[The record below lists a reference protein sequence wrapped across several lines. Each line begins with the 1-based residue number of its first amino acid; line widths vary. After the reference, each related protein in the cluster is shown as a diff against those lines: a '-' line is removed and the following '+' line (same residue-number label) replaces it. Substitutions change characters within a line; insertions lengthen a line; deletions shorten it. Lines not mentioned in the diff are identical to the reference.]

1 MLYFTSE
8 WKICFDWTFQHY
20 IALDTITINSS
31 NFLLYFVLHS
41 HVYLLE
47 SRIKS
52 NFRLEVWN
60 ALHSTSIQLC
70 YPGCQERVPPGDD
83 SYQASSSI
91 QPPRLARLNSSN
103 PGASVVAW
111 CRGLDNENGYVQI
124 DLGRSCYFVKMK
136 IWKHITLNCM
146 EIWLM
151 PRPKWWDQLTR
162 LWYSCRYRMTIGD
175 LSHSAVS
182 FATLNNEIS
191 SHEH

>member
-1 MLYFTSE
+1 MRDLFWLNFSPLQISFCTLRCIVMCTCYSHE
-8 WKICFDWTFQHY
+8 KQ
-20 IALDTITINSS
+20 LSS
-31 NFLLYFVLHS
+31 
-41 HVYLLE
+41 
-47 SRIKS
+47 
-52 NFRLEVWN
+52 EVWN
-60 ALHSTSIQLC
+60 AHHSTSIQLC

-136 IWKHITLNCM
+136 KWKHITLNCM

-162 LWYSCRYRMTIGD
+162 LWYSCRYRMAIGD
-175 LSHSAVS
+175 FSHLTVS